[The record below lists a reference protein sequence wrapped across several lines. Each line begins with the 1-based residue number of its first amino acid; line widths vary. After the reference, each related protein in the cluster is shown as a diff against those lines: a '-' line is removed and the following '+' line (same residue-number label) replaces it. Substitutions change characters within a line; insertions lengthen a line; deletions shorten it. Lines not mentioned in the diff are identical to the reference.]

1 MLHLENHLTAEAVAT
16 LLAGL
21 MAAIPAWVAA
31 AAAVFTVLAAG
42 AALWYAHG
50 QIVEAQKSRDLTREL
65 DIERSQPYVV
75 LFAEA
80 SAVSPLFIDLVVRN
94 FGPTA
99 ARHVRIHMD
108 PWPSRAWPKIGEKV
122 ELPGL
127 IPILAPGQEWR
138 TSWDSSK
145 ERIPTD
151 LPDTHIGTVT
161 YEGVR
166 GLPQSTPVLIDWRVF
181 KNRRWMEERGIHDA
195 AVALRDIRTTLKGW
209 NERHTLRVTTRD
221 GDAADSR
228 LRAARD
234 DYFRGQQEDT
244 PGAVSKE

>member
-1 MLHLENHLTAEAVAT
+1 MIQLNDRLGAEAWAT
-16 LLAGL
+16 LLAGV

-31 AAAVFTVLAAG
+31 VAAILTVVAAG

-50 QIVEAQKSRDLTREL
+50 QIVEAQKSRELTREL
-65 DIERSQPYVV
+65 DVERSQPYVV

-99 ARHVRIHMD
+99 ARHVRIHID
-108 PWPSRAWPKIGEKV
+108 PWPTRAWPNRGEKV

-138 TSWDSSK
+138 TTWDSSA
-145 ERIPTD
+145 ERASTD
-151 LPDTHIGTVT
+151 LPDTHVGAVT

-166 GLPQSTPVLIDWRVF
+166 GMPQSTPVLLDWRVF

-195 AVALRDIRTTLKGW
+195 AVALRDIRSTLKGW
-209 NERHTLRVTTRD
+209 NERNTLRVTARN
-221 GDAADSR
+221 GDAADANLR
-228 LRAARD
+228 EAREDYFGGQRRAA
-234 DYFRGQQEDT
+234 
-244 PGAVSKE
+244 PGEASRE